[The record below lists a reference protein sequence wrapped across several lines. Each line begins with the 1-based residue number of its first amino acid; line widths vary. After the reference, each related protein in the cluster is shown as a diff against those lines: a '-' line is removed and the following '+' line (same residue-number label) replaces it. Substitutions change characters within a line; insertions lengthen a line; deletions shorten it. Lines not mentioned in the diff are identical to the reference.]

1 MLEQKQGLEL
11 DSEFPHHL
19 GELSPLQT
27 RSSLGPEAVF
37 PCQIG
42 SSLAAEAASSI
53 RLGVPWGQRMC
64 LANQPGSSLGAGL
77 CLSPNRS
84 GVI

>member
-37 PCQIG
+37 PPSDWEFP
-42 SSLAAEAASSI
+42 SS
-53 RLGVPWGQRMC
+53 RGC
-64 LANQPGSSLGAGL
+64 LLHQTGSSLGAENV
-77 CLSPNRS
+77 PP
-84 GVI
+84 